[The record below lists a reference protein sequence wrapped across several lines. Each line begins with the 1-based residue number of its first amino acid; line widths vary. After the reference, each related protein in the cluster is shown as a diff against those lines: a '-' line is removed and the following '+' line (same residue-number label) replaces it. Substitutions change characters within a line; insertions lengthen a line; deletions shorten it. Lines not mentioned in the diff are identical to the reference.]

1 MLAMDLIKT
10 IAEETMRFCVG
21 LYGLCVLFSVYYVI
35 SFGIERLVNW
45 IGIQKDKYRQIKTR
59 RI

>member
-1 MLAMDLIKT
+1 MDLIKT

-35 SFGIERLVNW
+35 SFGIERLVKW
-45 IGIQKDKYRQIKTR
+45 IAN
-59 RI
+59 RITANRKADSVCK

>member
-35 SFGIERLVNW
+35 SFGIERLVKW
-45 IGIQKDKYRQIKTR
+45 IAN
-59 RI
+59 RITANRKADSVCK